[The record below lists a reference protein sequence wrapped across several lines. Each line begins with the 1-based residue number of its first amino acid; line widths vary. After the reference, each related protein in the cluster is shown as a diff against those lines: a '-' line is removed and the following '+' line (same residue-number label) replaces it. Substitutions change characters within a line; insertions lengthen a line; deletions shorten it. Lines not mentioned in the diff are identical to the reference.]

1 MNLALFGGF
10 GTRPLAPG
18 GQKETALALLGGGE
32 LDLTSAPPGENSSLT
47 AVAILG
53 GIKILVAPGS
63 RVTMSGVS
71 LFGGRQVKLKPGDGP
86 EIRVRAVAVLGGV
99 EVTEPSAGGD

>member
-1 MNLALFGGF
+1 MNFALFGGF

-18 GQKETALALLGGGE
+18 WQKETALAVLGGGE
-32 LDLTSAPPGENSSLT
+32 FDLTSAPPGESARLT

-53 GIKILVAPGS
+53 GIKIVVAPGS

-71 LFGGRQVKLKPGDGP
+71 FFGGRDVKVTPADGP
-86 EIRVRAVAVLGGV
+86 AVHVRAVAVLGGV
-99 EVTEPSAGGD
+99 EVKEPGQDG